1 MDLCFQPVKELS
13 RLITTKEVSASEVV
27 EAHLKQIE
35 RVNPVVNAVV
45 TLTAETA
52 LEEAKAADGLVAR
65 GGVVPPLHGIPV
77 IHKDLFDTKD
87 VRTTYGSP
95 IYADHIPDRN
105 ALIVDRLKKAGA
117 ISLGKSNTPEFG
129 AGSQTFNQVFGRT
142 LNPYD
147 LSRTC
152 GGSSG
157 GAAVSLAAG
166 MTALADGSDMGGS
179 LRNPANFCNVV
190 GLRTAAG
197 RVPTRGGS
205 RQNLSVQGPMG
216 RTVED
221 VALMLSVIAGPDPSS
236 PIALE
241 TSGEIFDQPLDRN
254 FTGTKIAWSDDLG
267 GLPIDAEIKQ
277 MVRNGLSI
285 FEDLGCELTETS
297 PDFTGADEAFKA
309 FRAWSFGH
317 RADQLEQHRA
327 QMKDTVIWNIE
338 QGINQSGQDLAR
350 ADVLRSELY
359 NRVSSFFGE
368 YEYLICPVSQVPP
381 FSIDIEWITE
391 IEGQAME
398 TYIDWMKSCYFISIT
413 GLPAISVPGGF
424 TENGLPM
431 GLQIVGRPRSE
442 FSLLQMAFAFEALTG
457 FHKIRPEV
465 VGNSAD

>member
-267 GLPIDAEIKQ
+267 GLPIDAEI
-277 MVRNGLSI
+277 N
-285 FEDLGCELTETS
+285 
-297 PDFTGADEAFKA
+297 PAFLPIKLIT
-309 FRAWSFGH
+309 F
-317 RADQLEQHRA
+317 
-327 QMKDTVIWNIE
+327 V
-338 QGINQSGQDLAR
+338 AR
-350 ADVLRSELY
+350 IAPIAMPTTD
-359 NRVSSFFGE
+359 
-368 YEYLICPVSQVPP
+368 
-381 FSIDIEWITE
+381 IDIGKVES
-391 IEGQAME
+391 
-398 TYIDWMKSCYFISIT
+398 DFK
-413 GLPAISVPGGF
+413 GLI
-424 TENGLPM
+424 
-431 GLQIVGRPRSE
+431 
-442 FSLLQMAFAFEALTG
+442 
-457 FHKIRPEV
+457 
-465 VGNSAD
+465 